1 MIDVLV
7 QKLIGSIRC
16 PYCSNQHFNYFCV
29 TFYNF
34 GVKMKKLL
42 MPGQKNKQIYYTEYL
57 VTVQY
62 IKARAKIKQFSIYK
76 IAKVRAK
83 KQANFTQNI

>member
-1 MIDVLV
+1 
-7 QKLIGSIRC
+7 
-16 PYCSNQHFNYFCV
+16 
-29 TFYNF
+29 
-34 GVKMKKLL
+34 MKKLL
-42 MPGQKNKQIYYTEYL
+42 RPGQKNKQIYYTEYL